1 MSTMLRGLFSHSL
14 YKHVHK
20 AAHVFIEMLKKSFFY
35 KKKLLCCSHTIFIE
49 MLKKWGCCHT
59 IFIDMLKKIF
69 FLYKNVHED
78 AVGFL

>member
-35 KKKLLCCSHTIFIE
+35 KKNIVLFSHNFHWNAKKVGLLSHNFYWHA
-49 MLKKWGCCHT
+49 KK
-59 IFIDMLKKIF
+59 DV

>member
-20 AAHVFIEMLKKSFFY
+20 AAHVFIEMLKK
-35 KKKLLCCSHTIFIE
+35 
-49 MLKKWGCCHT
+49 
-59 IFIDMLKKIF
+59 IF
-69 FLYKNVHED
+69 FLYKNVTEDAFFYKNIHED